1 MWILITN
8 GCCRCRL
15 QITVLEGQLELNMP
29 QVNVTDDN
37 VSVAKSG
44 AHRSAVWE
52 KVRIR
57 KCEDFILSSSNFC

>member
-15 QITVLEGQLELNMP
+15 QITVLEGQFELNMP

-44 AHRSAVWE
+44 AHRSAV
-52 KVRIR
+52 
-57 KCEDFILSSSNFC
+57 